1 MRHLYFYTT
10 IFNHKPLTIMKKL
23 LLLTLICCAFLTKAQ
38 TLTESNL
45 PIIIINTSGA
55 TVPDEP
61 KIAANMKIIWKSDGQ
76 TNKVSDQT
84 YNYDGKIGI
93 EVRGSTSASL
103 SEKKPY
109 AIEIRD
115 AAGNDVDTSLLGMPK
130 ESDWALIAPYSDKT
144 LIRDAI
150 IYTLARSFME
160 YAPRVR
166 HCELILNDTYMG
178 VFVLTEKIKRNKN
191 RVNIAKTDATAV
203 AGSDAITG
211 GYILKIDKTTGDQ
224 PSGVSLSFKSSY
236 LSSATAKTEYLY
248 DYPKPEDITT
258 AQKTYIRG
266 AISEFEDVMNGSNA
280 INPNLG
286 YPKYFDVNSLIDF
299 ATMNEIGK
307 NVDGYRLST
316 FLYKDRNSVNS
327 KFKIGPMWDFNIA
340 LGNADYCSGNNAT
353 GWAYNFNTVCP
364 SDFWVIPFWWKKIV
378 DDNSL
383 KGKWRSRWTKLR
395 AKELSDARIT
405 GLIDSMT
412 TLLAVPQ
419 TRNFQKWNILT
430 KKVWPNPQINNSYSG
445 EVAYLKSWLTQRLAW
460 LDGQIA
466 TFPVVGTQEIVEQAF
481 VFPNPSLS
489 NFQFK
494 YNLAETGKVKFLI
507 FNQLGQTVF
516 QNEIQQTAGA
526 NEWSWQGEKPSGLYF
541 YEIHLN
547 NKRILAGKL
556 VKE

>member
-1 MRHLYFYTT
+1 
-10 IFNHKPLTIMKKL
+10 MKKL
-23 LLLTLICCAFLTKAQ
+23 IFLTLLCCSFLTKAQ

-55 TVPDEP
+55 AVPDEP
-61 KIAANMKIIWKSDGQ
+61 KIAATMKIIWKSDGQ
-76 TNKVSDQT
+76 MNKVSDQT

-144 LIRDAI
+144 LIRDAV

-191 RVNIAKTDATAV
+191 RVNITKTDATAV
-203 AGSDAITG
+203 TGSDAITG

-224 PSGVSLSFKSSY
+224 PSGVSLSFKSTY
-236 LSSATAKTEYLY
+236 LSGATAKTEYLY

-266 AISEFEDVMNGSNA
+266 AVSEFEDAMNGSNA

-316 FLYKDRNSVNS
+316 FLYKDKNSVNS
-327 KFKIGPMWDFNIA
+327 KFKMGPVWDFNIA
-340 LGNADYCSGNNAT
+340 LGNADYCSGNSAI
-353 GWAYNFNTVCP
+353 GWGYNFNTVCP

-378 DDNSL
+378 DDNSF

-395 AKELSDARIT
+395 ARELSDARIT

-412 TLLAVPQ
+412 NLLAVPQ

-445 EVAYLKSWLTQRLAW
+445 EVAYLKSWLAQRLTW

-466 TFPVVGTQEIVEQAF
+466 TFPLVGTQEIVEQAY
-481 VFPNPSLS
+481 VFPNPSIS
-489 NFQFK
+489 NFQFR

-516 QNEIQQTAGA
+516 QNETQQTAGA
-526 NEWSWQGEKPSGLYF
+526 NEWSWHNEKPSGLYF